1 MGRRT
6 NDQPLHLTRVRV
18 VPCEDVG
25 AIYNTVL
32 KRVLNA
38 RRALAVR
45 REARADERDE
55 AGETD
60 G

>member
-1 MGRRT
+1 
-6 NDQPLHLTRVRV
+6 
-18 VPCEDVG
+18 VG